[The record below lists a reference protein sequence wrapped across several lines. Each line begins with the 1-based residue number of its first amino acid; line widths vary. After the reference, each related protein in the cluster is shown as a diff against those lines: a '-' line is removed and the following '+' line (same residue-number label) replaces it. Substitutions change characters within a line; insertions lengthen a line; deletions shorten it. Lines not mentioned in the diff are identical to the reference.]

1 MNILNFKDLLTAAGQ
16 QPEPQLLLFVF
27 ARAELPEGATEE
39 QKNNFAAGGGGALTP
54 VLCVDKRPQELTD
67 FAALAAESAR
77 TGQDW
82 DLVFVSSLSGHGGI
96 EPTTEQAEQPLQ
108 MMVQAIHSGKV
119 ASLLALDK
127 QGDTLS
133 FY

>member
-1 MNILNFKDLLTAAGQ
+1 MNILNFADLLAAARQ

-27 ARAELPEGATEE
+27 ARAELPEGATKE
-39 QKNNFAAGGGGALTP
+39 QKKNFAAGAGGALTP
-54 VLCVDKRPQELTD
+54 VLCVDKTPDELTD
-67 FAALAAESAR
+67 FAALAAESQQ
-77 TGQDW
+77 TGQSW
-82 DLVFVSSLSGHGGI
+82 DLVFASSLSGHAGI
-96 EPTTEQAEQPLQ
+96 MPTTEQAEQPLQ

-127 QGDTLS
+127 QGQTLS

>member
-1 MNILNFKDLLTAAGQ
+1 MNILNFGDLLTAAGQ

-27 ARAELPEGATEE
+27 AKAELPEGATDE
-39 QKNNFAAGGGGALTP
+39 QEKNFTAGSGGALTP
-54 VLCVDKRPQELTD
+54 VICVDKSLGELTD
-67 FAALAAESAR
+67 FAALVAESER
-77 TGQDW
+77 TEQDW

-96 EPTTEQAEQPLQ
+96 IPTTEQAEQPLQ
-108 MMVQAIHSGKV
+108 MMVQAIHSGKI

-127 QGDTLS
+127 QGQTLS